1 MLRRPT
7 FMEQPTSRLAA
18 WSGRFALFG
27 LAVVVLSIIIV
38 RTGLLEI
45 VPALATFAAGLMFAG
60 LAILS
65 AFASFVTIWRQGL
78 GGLRYSVLGIFLG
91 LALLAYPGYLG
102 YRASKL
108 PMIADIT
115 TDPDNAPAFDVLA
128 RLRPRGSS
136 AYPGQAVAAKQEAAY
151 PDIAPLQLE
160 VAPKL
165 AYDIALELVTRRRW
179 HIVDALPPVPG
190 RRPGVIEAVARTL
203 IMGFRDDVVIR
214 VSAAGAGSRVDMRS
228 ASRYGLHD
236 FGANAARVRTLLG
249 AIDETVNALPEAP
262 PPPPPRKNR
271 RPSGRGDRL
280 SARR

>member
-7 FMEQPTSRLAA
+7 FMQQPTSRLAA
-18 WSGRFALFG
+18 WSSRLALFG

-91 LALLAYPGYLG
+91 LALLAYPGYLA

-115 TDPDNAPAFDVLA
+115 TDPASPPAFDVLA

-136 AYPGQAVAAKQEAAY
+136 AYPGAAVAAKQEAAY
-151 PDIAPLQLE
+151 PDVVPLQLE
-160 VAPKL
+160 IAPKF
-165 AYDIALELVTRRRW
+165 AYDIALELVNRRRW
-179 HIVDALPPVPG
+179 HVVDALPPVPG

-214 VSAAGAGSRVDMRS
+214 VSAEGAGTRVDMRS
-228 ASRYGLHD
+228 ASRYGMHD

-249 AIDETVNALPEAP
+249 AIDEEVNALPEQPAP
-262 PPPPPRKNR
+262 PPPEKKPAPKRPRR
-271 RPSGRGDRL
+271 
-280 SARR
+280 

>member
-1 MLRRPT
+1 M
-7 FMEQPTSRLAA
+7 
-18 WSGRFALFG
+18 
-27 LAVVVLSIIIV
+27 LSIIIV
-38 RTGLLEI
+38 RIGLLEI

-78 GGLRYSVLGIFLG
+78 GGLRYSVLAIFLG
-91 LALLAYPGYLG
+91 LALLAYPGYLA

-115 TDPDNAPAFDVLA
+115 TDPANPPAFDVLA

-160 VAPKL
+160 IAPKL
-165 AYDIALELVTRRRW
+165 AYDMALELVNRRRW
-179 HIVDALPPVPG
+179 HVVDALPPVPG

-203 IMGFRDDVVIR
+203 IMGFRDDIVIR
-214 VSAAGAGSRVDMRS
+214 VSAAGAGARVDMRS

-249 AIDETVNALPEAP
+249 AIDEEVNALPEQPAP
-262 PPPPPRKNR
+262 PPPPTAKKPAPKRPRR
-271 RPSGRGDRL
+271 
-280 SARR
+280 

>member
-1 MLRRPT
+1 MLRRPA
-7 FMEQPTSRLAA
+7 FMHQQTSRLAA
-18 WSGRFALFG
+18 WSGRSALFG
-27 LAVVVLSIIIV
+27 LVVVVLSIIIV

-60 LAILS
+60 LAILF

-78 GGLRYSVLGIFLG
+78 GGLRYSIMGIFLG
-91 LALLAYPGYLG
+91 LALLAYPSYLG

-115 TDPDNAPAFDVLA
+115 TDPANPPAFDVLA

-160 VAPKL
+160 VTPKL
-165 AYDIALELVTRRRW
+165 AYDMALELIARRRW
-179 HIVDALPPVPG
+179 HVVDALPPVPG

-214 VSAAGAGSRVDMRS
+214 VSAAGAGARVDMRS
-228 ASRYGLHD
+228 ASRYGMHD

-249 AIDETVNALPEAP
+249 TLEEEVNALPEAP
-262 PPPPPRKNR
+262 PTPTPTPEKKPAPKRPRR
-271 RPSGRGDRL
+271 
-280 SARR
+280 